1 MPFVI
6 VGLIAIS
13 AAVLWYLSGEK
24 KRRVRAHAE
33 KAGRKVRESEMILLA
48 DIESLRRVDSPLL
61 ADAIDLRRRQLER
74 QQ

>member
-6 VGLIAIS
+6 VGLIAIV
-13 AAVLWYLSGEK
+13 AVALWYLSGER

-33 KAGRKVRESEMILLA
+33 KAERKVRESEMILLA
-48 DIESLRRVDSPLL
+48 DIESLRRMDSPRL

>member
-1 MPFVI
+1 MPFLI
-6 VGLIAIS
+6 VGLIAIV
-13 AAVLWYLSGEK
+13 AVALWYLSCEK

-33 KAGRKVRESEMILLA
+33 KAERKVRESEMILLA